1 MFLLDTPVIAEL
13 SKAKSGRAD
22 EHVTRWASGVARHH
36 LFVSVM
42 SMIELDAAIAELE
55 KSDPARGAAART
67 WLEEAVPHAFE
78 GRILSVDMEVVQ
90 RRAALPH
97 DGKSDRNAVLAAT
110 ALANGLT
117 LATRTPSAYRFSR
130 IKLFNPWGY
139 TPEDAEDMGEDWQQV
154 ARSGPMWLKNLF
166 LRF

>member
-1 MFLLDTPVIAEL
+1 MFLLDTPVVAEL
-13 SKAKSGRAD
+13 SRAKSGQAD
-22 EHVTRWASGVARHH
+22 EHVTHWASGVARHN
-36 LFVSVM
+36 LFVSVL
-42 SMIELDAAIAELE
+42 SLIELDSGVAELE
-55 KSDPARGAAART
+55 KSDRARGATARA
-67 WLEEAVPHAFE
+67 WLDDAVPRAFE
-78 GRILSVDMEVVQ
+78 GRILPVDMEVVK

-110 ALANGLT
+110 ALVHGLT

-130 IKLFNPWGY
+130 VKLFNPWGY
-139 TPEDAEDMGEDWQQV
+139 TPEEGEDSGEDWQQV